1 LIWRAGSNEDRTDE
15 KRSQGDRCWVH
26 TVGFSN
32 VYALCNE
39 DGHHL
44 YHGHRVSWA
53 ESLFSSVLHTLNL
66 AEMGVGVAMV
76 YGMYKP
82 IAEDDT
88 PRICALLGLYRK
100 YYRII
105 GAVIAISGVLLTPLL
120 PKLISGEVPSKL
132 DLYVLYYL
140 NLVSTVMTYWLFAY
154 QKSLLQAHQRTDILS
169 IISVLTNLF
178 QYAVQ
183 FWVLYLTR
191 NYYLYVIVLV
201 ISTMLNNTVTAI
213 VVRKKYPYYKVQ
225 GILPK
230 NEIRKINQNIRD
242 IVTGKISYVILKSA
256 DSIVISAYMG
266 LTVLAVYQNYYFIL
280 TSVASV
286 FEMILSSITAG
297 LGNSIVTETEEK
309 NYKDLEKFSFLF
321 LWLAG
326 VCSCC
331 LLGMYQPFMK
341 LWVGED
347 LMLDVGAVACFSLY
361 FYSLVLNR
369 IVNIYKDAA
378 GIWRQ
383 DRFRPLTA
391 AIVNLTLNLLWVRSW
406 GVYGILLSTIVAI
419 LVVEIPWLLIN
430 LFKHL
435 FAAARLKRFIGRLA
449 TNVGLTALAGILV
462 MGLCKCIHG
471 NDVIVFLRCALISAV
486 VPNVVFFIFYRKD
499 QTFSES
505 AKFLKRVLK
514 RK

>member
-1 LIWRAGSNEDRTDE
+1 
-15 KRSQGDRCWVH
+15 
-26 TVGFSN
+26 
-32 VYALCNE
+32 
-39 DGHHL
+39 
-44 YHGHRVSWA
+44 
-53 ESLFSSVLHTLNL
+53 
-66 AEMGVGVAMV
+66 
-76 YGMYKP
+76 
-82 IAEDDT
+82 
-88 PRICALLGLYRK
+88 
-100 YYRII
+100 
-105 GAVIAISGVLLTPLL
+105 
-120 PKLISGEVPSKL
+120 
-132 DLYVLYYL
+132 
-140 NLVSTVMTYWLFAY
+140 
-154 QKSLLQAHQRTDILS
+154 
-169 IISVLTNLF
+169 
-178 QYAVQ
+178 
-183 FWVLYLTR
+183 
-191 NYYLYVIVLV
+191 
-201 ISTMLNNTVTAI
+201 
-213 VVRKKYPYYKVQ
+213 
-225 GILPK
+225 
-230 NEIRKINQNIRD
+230 
-242 IVTGKISYVILKSA
+242 
-256 DSIVISAYMG
+256 
-266 LTVLAVYQNYYFIL
+266 
-280 TSVASV
+280 VASV

-419 LVVEIPWLLIN
+419 LVVEIPWLLSN